1 MTTGDTGGA
10 SRATSGSSGS
20 YGSSGTTGTSE
31 TYETESHRSSGSDR
45 PFEVREEI
53 LDEPRTREETVVR
66 EEREVQHPAPVA
78 QTPVNVEVEAEGHDG
93 VRWGPVWAG
102 LLTALSSF
110 LLLELLFYGLG
121 WLTIDPGA
129 TTPGNNAG
137 WVSGILALVAFF
149 LGGLV
154 AGATA
159 MYKGLSSGLLHGF
172 LVWALGVLAIL
183 FLTLFGG
190 GALLG
195 SFADLIDKFLNLRQ
209 TASVNPAE
217 ATTLAETT
225 KDAALPAFFGLAL
238 PLAASMLGGLIGSKM
253 WPRNQGTQHDTI
265 SVRGDS
271 VR

>member
-1 MTTGDTGGA
+1 MTTSDSGGA
-10 SRATSGSSGS
+10 TRATSGTSGA
-20 YGSSGTTGTSE
+20 YGST
-31 TYETESHRSSGSDR
+31 DR
-45 PFEVREEI
+45 PVEVREEV
-53 LDEPRTREETVVR
+53 LDRPRVHEETVVR
-66 EEREVQHPAPVA
+66 EDHHVREPVPAP
-78 QTPVNVEVEAEGHDG
+78 QTPVNVAVEAEGHDG

-121 WLTIDPGA
+121 WLTIDPGE

-137 WVSGILALVAFF
+137 WVTGILALIGFF

-159 MYKGLSSGLLHGF
+159 MWKGLTSGLLHGF
-172 LVWALGVLAIL
+172 MVWALGVLAIL
-183 FLTLFGG
+183 FITLFGG

-195 SFADLIDKFLNLRQ
+195 SFADVIRDFVNLQ
-209 TASVNPAE
+209 QASNVSPAE
-217 ATTLAETT
+217 ADSLATTA

-253 WPRNQGTQHDTI
+253 WPRNKGTQHDTI
-265 SVRGDS
+265 TVR
-271 VR
+271 

>member
-1 MTTGDTGGA
+1 MTTSDTGGA
-10 SRATSGSSGS
+10 SRASSGSSGS
-20 YGSSGTTGTSE
+20 YGTSDTSD
-31 TYETESHRSSGSDR
+31 TYETESYRTTGSDR
-45 PFEVREEI
+45 PFEVREEV
-53 LDEPRTREETVVR
+53 LDEPRRHQETVVR
-66 EEREVQHPAPVA
+66 EEREVQRPAPAA
-78 QTPVNVEVEAEGHDG
+78 QAPVNVEVEAEGHDG

-129 TTPGNNAG
+129 STPGNNAG

-225 KDAALPAFFGLAL
+225 KDAALPAFFCLAL